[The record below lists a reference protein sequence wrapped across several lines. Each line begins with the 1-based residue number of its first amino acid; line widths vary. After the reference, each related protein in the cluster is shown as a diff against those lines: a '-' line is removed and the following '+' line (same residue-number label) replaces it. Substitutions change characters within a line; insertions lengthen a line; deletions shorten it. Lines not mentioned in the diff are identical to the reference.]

1 MIIYDQIVSS
11 LILESLL
18 YALIATIVLGKGDF
32 QTRSIRILFAYLVTA
47 GAGGMIEALWRVEWA
62 GFLNFNPQFLMRVSC
77 YGVLFLALLLFQL
90 TRAFLRLPGVAWKWW
105 GLGAAWIAMLLA
117 VDNNLLVLPE
127 ILWYQGQWGLDLAE
141 LTLGILLV
149 GWGVCMAAAALVT
162 IRGYF
167 RTKRPLH
174 KNRIKYWL
182 AALLFI
188 LIGDILFFMDY
199 GQYGNVLRLLGAFI
213 AAYTAISHHLPDV
226 RQMWRRVAKYLI
238 ITFIIAVIY
247 MAGFVVIQSFFQS
260 LFGYHPLFAG
270 AVVALILA
278 ILFQPFLDA
287 LQSLTDRLLFGAS
300 YDPARLL
307 NEYSAR
313 VSNIVDLQHLGTIS
327 VDIIKETL
335 RIERGALFVVKQE
348 VTEENKNIFRL
359 RSVTNVE
366 GQENLQGAMPS
377 SNPVTQY
384 LRQEHRPLTQYDID
398 LLPRFKTVAEAER
411 AWLEELGMDV
421 YIPIYAQGAWI
432 GLLTL
437 GPKLSGDRYFEEDLI
452 LLDTLAG
459 QTAVALENARL
470 FEDLLKLNTELTQT
484 NDALGQ
490 ANRQLQEMDK
500 LKSSFIGVITHELRT
515 PFANLVFSMEVL
527 DRHGRRYLPD
537 ELQEQLDQ
545 LDTGIKSA
553 QSMVDNLVTFA
564 TFLSKQ
570 GELQMAEVDFKQVMR
585 DALPPF
591 KPMAQTKNLTFHVEL
606 AKTLPPVAA
615 ADYER
620 LRDVVYHLTHNAVK
634 FTSEGGDIWIRC
646 QAVDNTLQFEIQDSG
661 VGIPADKL
669 AVIWDSF
676 TQMADPLRRGVEGL
690 GLGLALVK
698 YIITA
703 HQGEVWAKSEAGVGS
718 TFGFSIPLG

>member
-1 MIIYDQIVSS
+1 MLVYGQTVSI

-18 YALIATIVLGKGDF
+18 YVLIATIVLARGDF
-32 QTRSIRILFAYLVTA
+32 QTRSIRILFAYLVIA
-47 GAGGMIEALWRVEWA
+47 GAGGLVEALGRIEWI
-62 GFLNFNPQFLMRVSC
+62 GFLNSYSHLLTRWPY
-77 YGVLFLALLLFQL
+77 YGVLLLALLFFQL
-90 TRAFLRLPGVAWKWW
+90 TRAFLRLPGVGWKWW
-105 GLGAAWIAMLLA
+105 GLGAAWIGMLLV
-117 VDNNLLVLPE
+117 VDNNLLSLSE
-127 ILWYQGQWGLDLAE
+127 LLWSNGQQTLDRAG

-162 IRGYF
+162 VKGYF

-182 AALLFI
+182 LVLLLI
-188 LIGDILFFMDY
+188 LVGDILFFMDY
-199 GQYGNVLRLLGAFI
+199 GLYGSVFRLLGALI
-213 AAYTAISHHLPDV
+213 AAYTAMSHHLPDV
-226 RQMWRRVAKYLI
+226 RQASRRAIKHLI
-238 ITFIIAVIY
+238 ITFVIAVIY

-278 ILFQPFLDA
+278 IFFQPFLEA
-287 LQSLTDRLLFGAS
+287 LQSRTDRLLFGVS
-300 YDPARLL
+300 YDPSQLL

-313 VSNIVDLQHLGTIS
+313 VSNIVDLQHLGKVS

-335 RIERGALFVVKQE
+335 HIERGVLFVVKQE
-348 VTEENKNIFRL
+348 VTEDNKNIFRL
-359 RSVTNVE
+359 RSATNN
-366 GQENLQGAMPS
+366 ENQDLQGVMPS

-398 LLPRFKTVAEAER
+398 LLPRFKTVIEAER
-411 AWLEELGMDV
+411 VWLEELGMDV
-421 YIPIYAQGAWI
+421 YVPIYAQGAWI

-437 GPKLSGDRYFEEDLI
+437 GPKLSGDRYFDDDLT

-470 FEDLLKLNTELTQT
+470 FEDLLELNTELTQT

-527 DRHGRRYLPD
+527 ERHGRRHLPG

-564 TFLSKQ
+564 AFLSKQ
-570 GELQMAEVDFKQVMR
+570 GELQMGEVDLMPVIRESLM
-585 DALPPF
+585 PF
-591 KPMAQTKNLTFHVEL
+591 KPMAQTKHLTFHVEL
-606 AKTLPPVAA
+606 PEPLPALPA
-615 ADYER
+615 ADPER
-620 LRDVVYHLTHNAVK
+620 LTDVIYHLTHNAVK
-634 FTSEGGDIWIRC
+634 FTPEGGDIWIRC
-646 QAVDNTLQFEIQDSG
+646 QAVDNAIRFEVQDNG
-661 VGIPADKL
+661 PGIPGDRL
-669 AVIWDSF
+669 AGIWDGF

-703 HQGEVWAKSEAGVGS
+703 HSGEVWVESEAGVGS